1 MPPAAFKKKYSE
13 TQSNEMEASGAMSRS
28 SSILPSPLKEKFPQ
42 LPDSPQVT
50 LAQELT
56 SNIAPSYRSPRS
68 SNQKMVG
75 NLFSSASGCPSDL
88 GCSCLSPNTSRW
100 MNSPV
105 YSISPREGVAFSST
119 QLSVSV
125 VENNDVP
132 WNVEAIENFLDMPLN
147 IPVQNGPIETST
159 GIMSSEDHAKKTD
172 WQDWTD
178 QLITVNDDALDSNWS
193 DLLVDVNVPDPDSK
207 LLDLPP
213 DVATCQPQI
222 HQTQAH
228 PHPVPSGESCPV
240 IDSPSATA
248 AKARMRWTP
257 ELHEVFVDAVN
268 KLGGSEKAT
277 PKGVLKL
284 VNVEGLTIY
293 HVKSHLQK
301 YRTARFKPESSEGTS
316 EKKSN
321 TAAEMTSLDL
331 KTTMGITEAL
341 RLQMEVQK
349 QLHEQLEIQR
359 NLQLRIEEQG
369 KHLQMIF
376 EQQKKMEEEKLRA
389 SSSNSDTPSHLP
401 SIDKQPNNKP
411 EPSDNNHAT
420 IKDVASDVCI
430 PVDEHPSKKE
440 TSSETKPCKDR
451 APDDDGCS
459 PPTKR
464 AKAYETGTS
473 GASHES

>member
-1 MPPAAFKKKYSE
+1 MPPAAFKKKYGE

-132 WNVEAIENFLDMPLN
+132 WN
-147 IPVQNGPIETST
+147 
-159 GIMSSEDHAKKTD
+159 
-172 WQDWTD
+172 DWTD

-193 DLLVDVNVPDPDSK
+193 DLLVDVNVPDPDPK

-213 DVATCQPQI
+213 DVATCQPKI

-228 PHPVPSGESCPV
+228 PHPVPSGESCLV

-284 VNVEGLTIY
+284 MNVEGLTIY

-349 QLHEQLEIQR
+349 QLHEQLENEPASFLWVTFYARVESLVVHVKSSI
-359 NLQLRIEEQG
+359 
-369 KHLQMIF
+369 HF
-376 EQQKKMEEEKLRA
+376 EPGE
-389 SSSNSDTPSHLP
+389 
-401 SIDKQPNNKP
+401 
-411 EPSDNNHAT
+411 
-420 IKDVASDVCI
+420 
-430 PVDEHPSKKE
+430 
-440 TSSETKPCKDR
+440 
-451 APDDDGCS
+451 
-459 PPTKR
+459 
-464 AKAYETGTS
+464 
-473 GASHES
+473 

>member
-1 MPPAAFKKKYSE
+1 MDKLEHAPAAFKKKYSE

-88 GCSCLSPNTSRW
+88 
-100 MNSPV
+100 
-105 YSISPREGVAFSST
+105 
-119 QLSVSV
+119 VSV

-193 DLLVDVNVPDPDSK
+193 DLLVDVNVPDPDPK

-213 DVATCQPQI
+213 DVSTCQPQI

-240 IDSPSATA
+240 IDSPTATA

-284 VNVEGLTIY
+284 MNVEGLTIY

-349 QLHEQLEIQR
+349 QLHEQLE
-359 NLQLRIEEQG
+359 
-369 KHLQMIF
+369 
-376 EQQKKMEEEKLRA
+376 
-389 SSSNSDTPSHLP
+389 
-401 SIDKQPNNKP
+401 PNNKP

>member
-13 TQSNEMEASGAMSRS
+13 TQSSEMEASGAMSRS
-28 SSILPSPLKEKFPQ
+28 LSILPSPVKEKFPQ

-56 SNIAPSYRSPRS
+56 SNIVPSFRSPCS

-75 NLFSSASGCPSDL
+75 NLFSSAPGCPSGL
-88 GCSCLSPNTSRW
+88 GCSSLSPNTNRW
-100 MNSPV
+100 MSSPF
-105 YSISPREGVAFSST
+105 YSISPRDGVSFPST
-119 QLSVSV
+119 QLSVSI

-132 WNVEAIENFLDMPLN
+132 WNVDAIENFLDMPLN

-159 GIMSSEDHAKKTD
+159 GIMSSEDRAKKTD

-178 QLITVNDDALDSNWS
+178 QLIRVNDDALDSNWS
-193 DLLVDVNVPDPDSK
+193 DLLVDVDVPDPDPK

-213 DVATCQPQI
+213 DVSTCQPQI
-222 HQTQAH
+222 HQAH

-240 IDSPSATA
+240 IDSPTATST
-248 AKARMRWTP
+248 KARMRWTP

-284 VNVEGLTIY
+284 MNVEGLTIY

-321 TAAEMTSLDL
+321 TGSEMTSLDL
-331 KTTMGITEAL
+331 ETTMGITEAL

-389 SSSNSDTPSHLP
+389 LSNSDKHS
-401 SIDKQPNNKP
+401 
-411 EPSDNNHAT
+411 EPSEDNHAS

-440 TSSETKPCKDR
+440 TSSEAKPCKER
-451 APDDDGCS
+451 APDDRGCS
-459 PPTKR
+459 PPMKR
-464 AKAYETGTS
+464 AKAYETVTS

>member
-1 MPPAAFKKKYSE
+1 MPNMPSCLSTWLHNLPTMQRRPPYRLPTARPPIFHQILSKLCFCELTVVLSTIILEVSVLRRLWTNLNMPPATFKKKYCG

-28 SSILPSPLKEKFPQ
+28 LSILPSPLKEKFPQ

-56 SNIAPSYRSPRS
+56 SNIVPSFDSPRS
-68 SNQKMVG
+68 SNQKM
-75 NLFSSASGCPSDL
+75 
-88 GCSCLSPNTSRW
+88 
-100 MNSPV
+100 
-105 YSISPREGVAFSST
+105 
-119 QLSVSV
+119 
-125 VENNDVP
+125 
-132 WNVEAIENFLDMPLN
+132 
-147 IPVQNGPIETST
+147 NGPIETST
-159 GIMSSEDHAKKTD
+159 GIMSSEDRAKKTD

-193 DLLVDVNVPDPDSK
+193 DLLVDVNVPDPDPK

-213 DVATCQPQI
+213 DVSTCQPQI
-222 HQTQAH
+222 HQAH

-240 IDSPSATA
+240 IDSPTATST
-248 AKARMRWTP
+248 KARMRWTP

-284 VNVEGLTIY
+284 MNVEGLTIY
-293 HVKSHLQK
+293 HVKSHLQ
-301 YRTARFKPESSEGTS
+301 
-316 EKKSN
+316 
-321 TAAEMTSLDL
+321 DH
-331 KTTMGITEAL
+331 GITEAL

-389 SSSNSDTPSHLP
+389 SSSNSDGPSHLL
-401 SIDKQPNNKP
+401 SIDKQPNDKP
-411 EPSDNNHAT
+411 ESSDNNHAT

-440 TSSETKPCKDR
+440 TSSEMKPCKDH
-451 APDDDGCS
+451 APDDRECS

-473 GASHES
+473 GAPRES

>member
-1 MPPAAFKKKYSE
+1 MPPAVSKKKYSE

-28 SSILPSPLKEKFPQ
+28 LSILPSPLKEKFPQ

-50 LAQELT
+50 SSQELT
-56 SNIAPSYRSPRS
+56 SNIVPFCRSPRS

-88 GCSCLSPNTSRW
+88 ACSSLSPNTSRW
-100 MNSPV
+100 MNSPF
-105 YSISPREGVAFSST
+105 YSTSPRDGVSFPST
-119 QLSVSV
+119 QLSGSV

-132 WNVEAIENFLDMPLN
+132 WNVDAIDNFLDLPLN

-159 GIMSSEDHAKKTD
+159 GIMGSEHRAKKID

-178 QLITVNDDALDSNWS
+178 ELITVNDDALDSNWS
-193 DLLVDVNVPDPDSK
+193 DLLVDVNVPDPDPK
-207 LLDLPP
+207 LLDLRPG
-213 DVATCQPQI
+213 VSTCQPQI
-222 HQTQAH
+222 HQAH

-240 IDSPSATA
+240 IDSPTATST
-248 AKARMRWTP
+248 KARMRWTP

-284 VNVEGLTIY
+284 MNVEGLTIY

-321 TAAEMTSLDL
+321 SAADITSLDF
-331 KTTMGITEAL
+331 KTTVGITEAL

-389 SSSNSDTPSHLP
+389 SSSNSDRPSHLP
-401 SIDKQPNNKP
+401 SIDEQPPNDKP
-411 EPSDNNHAT
+411 EPSDDNGAT
-420 IKDVASDVCI
+420 IKDVCI
-430 PVDEHPSKKE
+430 RADEHPSKKE
-440 TSSETKPCKDR
+440 TSSETKPCKVR
-451 APDDDGCS
+451 VPDDSGCS

-464 AKAYETGTS
+464 AKGHETGTS